1 MNNLDT
7 LKEGYKNFS
16 EGNIEA
22 VLSMWDEKIVWHAC
36 AGLPYIE
43 GDGIFI
49 GPQAVLTNVLATIPA
64 HFDDFSIEI
73 SDFIDGGDKIVMQ
86 GYYTGVWKETGKR
99 FKANATH
106 TWTFKNGKPCTFFQA
121 VDSALIMNP

>member
-1 MNNLDT
+1 MSNLDT
-7 LKEGYKNFS
+7 LKEGYQNFA

-36 AGLPYIE
+36 TGLPYIK
-43 GDGIFI
+43 GDGVFI
-49 GPQAVLTNVLATIPA
+49 GPQDVLANVLANIPE

-73 SDFIDGGDKIVMQ
+73 SDFIDGGDKIVME
-86 GYYTGVWKETGKR
+86 GFYTGVYKSTNKR

-106 TWTFKNGKPCTFFQA
+106 TWTFKNGKPAVFFQA
-121 VDSALIMNP
+121 VDTALIINP